1 MTHLNKAL
9 LFFLSIFLISSV
21 THSQVVIDVRSD
33 TASVTISDSV
43 IILKR
48 QLIDHP
54 SDLNLRLKLAE
65 IYLQREMLDEAEEEV
80 SQVLKIDTLSVHAIT
95 TMGRVYFQREP
106 SKIIPFERIKE
117 ILKKDHKS
125 KAIKKF
131 KEALAL
137 DANYKPARYFLART
151 YLEKGNPDILER
163 AKDEFTRLFN
173 ENRDYRDVCYQ
184 LGYTYQKMGKYD
196 EALEYYKKT
205 RHKKDD
211 FARANVRMADLY
223 YETGNPKLA
232 TESFFEGIEELEDR
246 ELLDYLFEEQ
256 KIIMTKEELG
266 EFENVTHSAKKKL
279 IKKFWKRRDP
289 DPSTPENERLME
301 HFRRAKFARDNFH
314 FTAPPYYDDRGK
326 IYIKYGQPDDRHSA
340 PVGGLQA
347 KDNESWSYE
356 SIEKGLV
363 FDFVSDGGYFHEVED
378 LTDAALG
385 GADYNSRLYVA
396 AQLYSDRSSLSRA
409 YANLSVSFSHDRLND
424 FHRERNNALTLYPG
438 EVFRHDLQA
447 KPFPFITK
455 LAQFRGD
462 SNKTEVEFY
471 SSFPGS
477 AAKFEKVD
485 DHFVNLS
492 DFFIEVQDSNFNPVE
507 KKQERFSIQRA
518 ALEDM
523 TDRHFLLQHNLQLV
537 PGDYSVALI
546 LSSTDNSSKSIQKR
560 IVAVRDFSSDSL
572 LISDLQ
578 LSSDISENIDNLNQ
592 SIVKRNLKIMP
603 YPFSLVMK
611 AKPIHLYFEIYN
623 LGLDQENKSNFVI
636 DYRLKTLKATRSLW
650 QKTIGSIPKIF
661 SRNEKNMITTT
672 IQREGDQ
679 DIAFEYISF
688 DLKNL
693 EPGLLELQV
702 EITDLN
708 RQQKAKSSTEFT
720 LVK

>member
-54 SDLNLRLKLAE
+54 SDMNLHLKLAE
-65 IYLQREMLDEAEEEV
+65 IYLQREMLDEAEQEV
-80 SQVLKIDTLSVHAIT
+80 SQVLSVDTLSVHAIT

-151 YLEKGNPDILER
+151 YLEKGNPDNLER

-173 ENRDYRDVCYQ
+173 ENRDYQDICYQ

-205 RHKKDD
+205 RHKKYD

-289 DPSTPENERLME
+289 DPSTPENERLIE
-301 HFRRAKFARDNFH
+301 HFRRAKFARENFH

-378 LTDAALG
+378 
-385 GADYNSRLYVA
+385 
-396 AQLYSDRSSLSRA
+396 
-409 YANLSVSFSHDRLND
+409 
-424 FHRERNNALTLYPG
+424 
-438 EVFRHDLQA
+438 
-447 KPFPFITK
+447 
-455 LAQFRGD
+455 
-462 SNKTEVEFY
+462 
-471 SSFPGS
+471 
-477 AAKFEKVD
+477 
-485 DHFVNLS
+485 
-492 DFFIEVQDSNFNPVE
+492 
-507 KKQERFSIQRA
+507 
-518 ALEDM
+518 
-523 TDRHFLLQHNLQLV
+523 
-537 PGDYSVALI
+537 
-546 LSSTDNSSKSIQKR
+546 
-560 IVAVRDFSSDSL
+560 
-572 LISDLQ
+572 
-578 LSSDISENIDNLNQ
+578 
-592 SIVKRNLKIMP
+592 
-603 YPFSLVMK
+603 
-611 AKPIHLYFEIYN
+611 
-623 LGLDQENKSNFVI
+623 
-636 DYRLKTLKATRSLW
+636 
-650 QKTIGSIPKIF
+650 
-661 SRNEKNMITTT
+661 
-672 IQREGDQ
+672 
-679 DIAFEYISF
+679 
-688 DLKNL
+688 
-693 EPGLLELQV
+693 
-702 EITDLN
+702 
-708 RQQKAKSSTEFT
+708 
-720 LVK
+720 